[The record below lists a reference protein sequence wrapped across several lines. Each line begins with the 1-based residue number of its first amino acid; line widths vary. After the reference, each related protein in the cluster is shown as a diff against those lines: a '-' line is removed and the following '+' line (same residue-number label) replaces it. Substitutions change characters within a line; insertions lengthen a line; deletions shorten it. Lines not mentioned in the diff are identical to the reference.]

1 MHPLHHKLTE
11 QANLCFK
18 STSEVKRG
26 NKKDMSMS
34 IIGLTS
40 SEPCRKY
47 KETFTYHC
55 EGMTQQDWAS
65 LRRIIC
71 NFLPNTKTSWIH
83 YYEPIIQSF
92 TLVNQQSSTSKPCPF
107 KLGQLA
113 TNNHYKINLLLAG
126 TTAQTLGEVMCDQ
139 VNKNAKIE
147 CSTYLTITCKG
158 SIYANLRI
166 LWEQ

>member
-18 STSEVKRG
+18 STSEVKQG
-26 NKKDMSMS
+26 NKKDMLMP

-47 KETFTYHC
+47 KETFTHHC
-55 EGMTQQDWAS
+55 ESMKSKQHPQQDWVG

-113 TNNHYKINLLLAG
+113 INNLYKINLLLAG
-126 TTAQTLGEVMCDQ
+126 TTA
-139 VNKNAKIE
+139 
-147 CSTYLTITCKG
+147 
-158 SIYANLRI
+158 
-166 LWEQ
+166 